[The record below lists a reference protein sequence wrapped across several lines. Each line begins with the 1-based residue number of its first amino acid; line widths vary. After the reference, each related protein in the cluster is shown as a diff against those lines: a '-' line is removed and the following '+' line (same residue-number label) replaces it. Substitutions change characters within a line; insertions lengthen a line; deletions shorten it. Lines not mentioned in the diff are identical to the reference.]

1 MKGNHMIHRL
11 ALIAVLATPVAAQE
25 TMPLSDLMAATHV
38 HGIGPGAGGVDS
50 LTLATHNGLWAVD
63 LASDTATRLGPS
75 QDDFMSYS
83 AVPGS
88 PGTAFASGHPA
99 TGGNLGI
106 IRTEDGG
113 QTWAHV
119 SDGLDGPVDF
129 HNMEVSRADPVVI
142 YGIGHDGRVQR
153 SADGGQTWDAS
164 GQAPEKLIDIATSPE
179 DAALLYAATEAGLF
193 LSADM
198 GATWT
203 AMIEDVPVSTV
214 DSGADGVVR
223 AVDLGQGL
231 VTVGAGG
238 EITLVSGDLPDG
250 YLLLL
255 TTTSVDPLRLAALS
269 AKGRLVVSDDA
280 GVTWTDVLID
290 K

>member
-1 MKGNHMIHRL
+1 MLRL
-11 ALIAVLATPVAAQE
+11 ALIAFLATPVAAQE
-25 TMPLSDLMAATHV
+25 TTPLSDLMAATHV

-63 LASDTATRLGPS
+63 LASGKATRLGGS
-75 QDDFMSYS
+75 QDDFMGYS

-106 IRTEDGG
+106 ISTEDGG
-113 QTWAHV
+113 RTWAPV

-129 HNMEVSRADPVVI
+129 HNMEVSRADPTVI

-153 SADGGQTWDAS
+153 SRDGGQTWEAS
-164 GQAPEKLIDIATSPE
+164 GQAPEKLIDIATAP
-179 DAALLYAATEAGLF
+179 DDVALLYAATEAGLF
-193 LSADM
+193 LSPDH
-198 GATWT
+198 GVTWT
-203 AMIEDVPVSTV
+203 AMIEGVPVSTV

-223 AVDLGQGL
+223 AVDLEQGL
-231 VTVGAGG
+231 ITVGTGG
-238 EITLVSGDLPDG
+238 EITRVSGDLPDG

-255 TTTSVDPLRLAALS
+255 TTTSGEPLRLAALS
-269 AKGRLVVSDDA
+269 AKGSLVVSDD
-280 GVTWTDVLID
+280 GGITWTDVL
-290 K
+290 KR

>member
-1 MKGNHMIHRL
+1 MLRL
-11 ALIAVLATPVAAQE
+11 SLIAFLATPVAAQE
-25 TMPLSDLMAATHV
+25 TLPLSDLMAATHV
-38 HGIGPGAGGVDS
+38 HGIGPGAGGLDS

-63 LASDTATRLGPS
+63 LAGDTATRLGPL
-75 QDDFMSYS
+75 QDDFMGYS

-106 IRTEDGG
+106 IRTEDAG
-113 QTWAHV
+113 QTWDHV

-129 HNMEVSRADPVVI
+129 HNMEVSRADPTVI
-142 YGIGHDGRVQR
+142 YGIGHDGWVQR
-153 SADGGQTWDAS
+153 SADGGQTWEAS

-179 DAALLYAATEAGLF
+179 DAAQLYAATEAGLF
-193 LSADM
+193 LSADR

-203 AMIEDVPVSTV
+203 PVIESVPVSTV

-231 VTVGAGG
+231 ITVGNGG
-238 EITLVSGDLPDG
+238 EITRVSGDLPDG
-250 YLLLL
+250 YLLFL

-280 GVTWTDVLID
+280 GVTWTDVLMD

>member
-1 MKGNHMIHRL
+1 MLRL
-11 ALIAVLATPVAAQE
+11 ALITFLATPVAAQE

-38 HGIGPGAGGVDS
+38 HGIGPGGGGVDS
-50 LTLATHNGLWAVD
+50 LTLATHNGLWAID
-63 LASDTATRLGPS
+63 LATDMATRLGQS
-75 QDDFMSYS
+75 QDDFMGYS

-106 IRTEDGG
+106 IKTEDAG

-129 HNMEVSRADPVVI
+129 HSMEASRADHSVI

-153 SADGGQTWDAS
+153 SADGGQTWEAL

-179 DAALLYAATEAGLF
+179 DAAALFAATEAGLF
-193 LSADM
+193 LSADQ
-198 GATWT
+198 GVTWT
-203 AMIEDVPVSTV
+203 AVIEGAPVSTV

-223 AVDLGQGL
+223 AVDLEQGL
-231 VTVGAGG
+231 VTIGAGG
-238 EITLVSGDLPDG
+238 EITPVSGALPDG
-250 YLLLL
+250 YLLFLN
-255 TTTSVDPLRLAALS
+255 TTSVDPLRLAALS

-280 GVTWTDVLID
+280 GVTWTDVLTD